1 MEYIVARALTCAIG
15 VVACSGAPLSEIHI
29 RLCVASLVGF
39 FKDFVV
45 NSTTEGSNLQKVE
58 ALGRPE
64 I

>member
-1 MEYIVARALTCAIG
+1 VQL
-15 VVACSGAPLSEIHI
+15 VVACSGTPLSEIHI

-39 FKDFVV
+39 FLNFIV
-45 NSTTEGSNLQKVE
+45 NNTSEGSNLQKVE